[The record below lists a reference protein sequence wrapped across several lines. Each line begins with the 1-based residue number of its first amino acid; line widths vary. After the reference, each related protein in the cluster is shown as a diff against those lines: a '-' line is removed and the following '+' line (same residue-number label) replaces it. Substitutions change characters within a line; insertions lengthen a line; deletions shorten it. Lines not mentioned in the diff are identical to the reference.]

1 MSLSVHSGIM
11 RTMTALTALALL
23 AALALG
29 GVVGWLLHA
38 ARSGDRAARAEAQLA
53 ALRENEGQ
61 LRQALGA
68 VSEDSARRHSGAIGE
83 QVSRLV
89 GPLQEAV
96 GALARQV
103 EHVERNRVHAY
114 AGLTEQVEGMHRAS
128 QLLSTQT
135 QQLVTALRAPQV
147 RGRWGEIQLER
158 VVELAGMVRHCDFDT
173 QVTKDGVRPDLL
185 VYLAGGKQIV
195 VDAKVPFAAYLDA
208 AQEEDVAR
216 RDQHLM
222 RHARQVR
229 THVDQLSAKA
239 YWESFDPT
247 PEFVVL
253 FVPGD
258 PFLDAA
264 LAADSDLLEY
274 AFARNVILATPTTL
288 VALLRTIA
296 HTWRQ
301 EALSKEAATIHQLG
315 RELYQRIG
323 VVGGHLD
330 RLGSQLGKAVD
341 SFNLTVASM
350 ESRVGVTARKLS
362 ELEIFDGEHPEVRPV
377 DAWPR
382 RVSPTDN
389 SESDGP
395 VDEAS

>member
-1 MSLSVHSGIM
+1 MSVPCGII
-11 RTMTALTALALL
+11 RLMTALTALGLIVALV
-23 AALALG
+23 LG
-29 GVVGWLLHA
+29 FGLGWLA
-38 ARSGDRAARAEAQLA
+38 QASRIGARAARAEAQLA
-53 ALRENEGQ
+53 ALRDNETQ
-61 LRQALGA
+61 LRQSLGA
-68 VSEDSARRHSGAIGE
+68 VSEDAARRQSGAIGE

-128 QLLSTQT
+128 LSLSQQT
-135 QQLVTALRAPQV
+135 QQLVTALRAPQI

-173 QVTKDGVRPDLL
+173 QVAAEGVRPDLL

-208 AQEEDVAR
+208 AQEEDVAE
-216 RDQHLM
+216 RDRHLA
-222 RHARQVR
+222 RHARQLR
-229 THVDQLSAKA
+229 THIDQLSAKA

-264 LAADSDLLEY
+264 LTADSGLLEY
-274 AFARNVILATPTTL
+274 AFGRNVILATPTTL

-301 EALSKEAATIHQLG
+301 EALSRDAAQIHRLG
-315 RELYQRIG
+315 RELYQRLG
-323 VVGGHLD
+323 TVGSHLD
-330 RLGSQLGKAVD
+330 RLGAQLGKAVD
-341 SFNLTVASM
+341 SFNQTVSSM
-350 ESRVGVTARKLS
+350 ETRVGVTARKLS
-362 ELEIFDGEHPEVRPV
+362 ELEIFDGDVPEVRRV

-382 RVSPTDN
+382 RATLTENPDPA
-389 SESDGP
+389 GA
-395 VDEAS
+395 VDEAI

>member
-1 MSLSVHSGIM
+1 
-11 RTMTALTALALL
+11 MTALTALALL

-128 QLLSTQT
+128 QLLTTQT

-216 RDQHLM
+216 RDQHLV

>member
-1 MSLSVHSGIM
+1 MSVPCGII
-11 RTMTALTALALL
+11 RLMTALTALGLIVALV
-23 AALALG
+23 LG
-29 GVVGWLLHA
+29 FGLGWLA
-38 ARSGDRAARAEAQLA
+38 QASRSGDRAARAEAQLA
-53 ALRENEGQ
+53 AVRDNEAQ
-61 LRQALGA
+61 LRQSLGA
-68 VSEDSARRHSGAIGE
+68 VSEDAARRQSGAIGE

-128 QLLSTQT
+128 QSLSQQT

-173 QVTKDGVRPDLL
+173 QVAAEGVRPDLL

-208 AQEEDVAR
+208 AQEEDVAE
-216 RDQHLM
+216 RDRHLV
-222 RHARQVR
+222 RHARQLR
-229 THVDQLSAKA
+229 THIDQLSAKA

-264 LAADSDLLEY
+264 LTADAGLLEY
-274 AFARNVILATPTTL
+274 AFGRNVILATPTTL

-301 EALSKEAATIHQLG
+301 EALSRDAAQIHRLG
-315 RELYQRIG
+315 RELYQRLG
-323 VVGGHLD
+323 TVGSHLD
-330 RLGSQLGKAVD
+330 RLGAQLGKAVD
-341 SFNLTVASM
+341 SFNLTVSSM
-350 ESRVGVTARKLS
+350 ETRVGVTARKLS
-362 ELEIFDGEHPEVRPV
+362 ELEIFDGDVPEVHRV

-382 RVSPTDN
+382 RTTLTETPDSA
-389 SESDGP
+389 GP
-395 VDEAS
+395 VDEAI

>member
-1 MSLSVHSGIM
+1 
-11 RTMTALTALALL
+11 MTALTALALL

>member
-1 MSLSVHSGIM
+1 MSLSVVSGIM

-29 GVVGWLLHA
+29 AVLGWLLHA

-53 ALRENEGQ
+53 ALRENEAQ

-173 QVTKDGVRPDLL
+173 QVAKDGVRPDLL

-216 RDQHLM
+216 RDQHLV

-229 THVDQLSAKA
+229 THIDQLSAKA

-264 LAADSDLLEY
+264 LAADSELLEY

-350 ESRVGVTARKLS
+350 ESRVAVTARKLS

-382 RVSPTDN
+382 RTTPTDI
-389 SESDGP
+389 SEAGGP

>member
-1 MSLSVHSGIM
+1 MS
-11 RTMTALTALALL
+11 ALTALGLVV
-23 AALALG
+23 ALALG
-29 GVVGWLLHA
+29 VALGWLLHA
-38 ARSGDRAARAEAQLA
+38 SRSGDRAARAEAKLA
-53 ALRENEGQ
+53 ALEANESQ
-61 LRQALGA
+61 LRQSLSVVNEDAARRQSGA
-68 VSEDSARRHSGAIGE
+68 VGE

-89 GPLQEAV
+89 GPLHEAV
-96 GALARQV
+96 GALSRQV
-103 EHVERNRVHAY
+103 ENVERSRIHAY

-173 QVTKDGVRPDLL
+173 QVTKEGVRPDLL

-208 AQEEDVAR
+208 AQEEDSAQ
-216 RDQHLM
+216 RDRHLT
-222 RHARQVR
+222 RHSRQLR
-229 THVDQLSAKA
+229 THIDQLSAKS

-264 LAADSDLLEY
+264 LGAAPDLLEY

-296 HTWRQ
+296 FTWRQ
-301 EALSKEAATIHQLG
+301 EALSRDAATIHRLG
-315 RELYQRIG
+315 RELYQRLG
-323 VVGGHLD
+323 TVGEHLD
-330 RLGSQLGKAVD
+330 RLGGQLGKAVD
-341 SFNLTVASM
+341 SFNLTVSSM
-350 ESRVGVTARKLS
+350 ETRVGVTARKLN
-362 ELEIFDGEHPEVRPV
+362 ELELFDGDVPEIGRV
-377 DAWPR
+377 DSWPR
-382 RVSPTDN
+382 RSTLA
-389 SESDGP
+389 ESAETDGP

>member
-1 MSLSVHSGIM
+1 M
-11 RTMTALTALALL
+11 
-23 AALALG
+23 
-29 GVVGWLLHA
+29 
-38 ARSGDRAARAEAQLA
+38 
-53 ALRENEGQ
+53 
-61 LRQALGA
+61 
-68 VSEDSARRHSGAIGE
+68 
-83 QVSRLV
+83 
-89 GPLQEAV
+89 

-173 QVTKDGVRPDLL
+173 QVTRDGVRPDLL

-216 RDQHLM
+216 RDQHLV

-382 RVSPTDN
+382 RVTPTDT

>member
-1 MSLSVHSGIM
+1 
-11 RTMTALTALALL
+11 MTALTALALL

-29 GVVGWLLHA
+29 VVVGWLLHA
-38 ARSGDRAARAEAQLA
+38 ARSGDSAARAEAQLA

-173 QVTKDGVRPDLL
+173 QVTRDGVRPDLL

-216 RDQHLM
+216 RDQHLV

-382 RVSPTDN
+382 RVTPTDT

>member
-1 MSLSVHSGIM
+1 
-11 RTMTALTALALL
+11 MTALTALALL

-29 GVVGWLLHA
+29 VVVGWLLHA

-173 QVTKDGVRPDLL
+173 QVTRDGVRPDLL

-216 RDQHLM
+216 RDQHLV

-382 RVSPTDN
+382 RVTPTDT

>member
-1 MSLSVHSGIM
+1 
-11 RTMTALTALALL
+11 MTALTALALL

-29 GVVGWLLHA
+29 AVLGWLLHA

-53 ALRENEGQ
+53 ALRENEAQ

-173 QVTKDGVRPDLL
+173 QVAKDGVRPDLL

-216 RDQHLM
+216 RDQHLV

-229 THVDQLSAKA
+229 THIDQLSAKA

-264 LAADSDLLEY
+264 LAADSELLEY

-350 ESRVGVTARKLS
+350 ESRVAVTARKLS
-362 ELEIFDGEHPEVRPV
+362 ELEIFDGEHPEVQPV

-382 RVSPTDN
+382 RTTPTDI
-389 SESDGP
+389 SESGGP

>member
-29 GVVGWLLHA
+29 VVVGWLLHA

-173 QVTKDGVRPDLL
+173 QVTRDGVRPDLL

-216 RDQHLM
+216 RDQHLV

-382 RVSPTDN
+382 RVTPTDT

>member
-1 MSLSVHSGIM
+1 
-11 RTMTALTALALL
+11 MTALTALGLIVALV
-23 AALALG
+23 LG
-29 GVVGWLLHA
+29 FGLGWLTQA
-38 ARSGDRAARAEAQLA
+38 SRTGDRAARAEAQLA
-53 ALRENEGQ
+53 ALRDNETQ
-61 LRQALGA
+61 LRQSLGA
-68 VSEDSARRHSGAIGE
+68 VSEDAARRQSGAIGE

-89 GPLQEAV
+89 GPLQDAV

-128 QLLSTQT
+128 QSLSQQT

-173 QVTKDGVRPDLL
+173 QVAAEGVRPDLL

-208 AQEEDVAR
+208 AQEEDIAE
-216 RDQHLM
+216 RDRHLA
-222 RHARQVR
+222 RHARQLR
-229 THVDQLSAKA
+229 THIDQLSAKA

-264 LAADSDLLEY
+264 LTADGGLLEY
-274 AFARNVILATPTTL
+274 AFGRNVILATPTTL

-301 EALSKEAATIHQLG
+301 EALSRDAAQIHRLG
-315 RELYQRIG
+315 RELYQRLG
-323 VVGGHLD
+323 TVGTHLD
-330 RLGSQLGKAVD
+330 RLGAQLGKAVD
-341 SFNLTVASM
+341 SFNLTVSSM
-350 ESRVGVTARKLS
+350 ETRVGVTARKLS
-362 ELEIFDGEHPEVRPV
+362 ELEIFDGDVPEVHRV

-382 RVSPTDN
+382 RTTPTETPD
-389 SESDGP
+389 SAGP
-395 VDEAS
+395 VDEAI

>member
-1 MSLSVHSGIM
+1 MSAPYGII
-11 RTMTALTALALL
+11 RHMTALTALGLIVALV
-23 AALALG
+23 LG
-29 GVVGWLLHA
+29 FGLGWLA
-38 ARSGDRAARAEAQLA
+38 QASRTGDRAARAEAQLA
-53 ALRENEGQ
+53 ALRDNETQ
-61 LRQALGA
+61 LRQSLGA
-68 VSEDSARRHSGAIGE
+68 VSEDAARRQSGAIGD

-89 GPLQEAV
+89 GPLQDAV
-96 GALARQV
+96 GALAKQV
-103 EHVERNRVHAY
+103 EHVERSRVHAY

-128 QLLSTQT
+128 QSLSQQT

-173 QVTKDGVRPDLL
+173 QVVADGVRPDLL

-208 AQEEDVAR
+208 AQEDDIAE
-216 RDQHLM
+216 RDRHLA
-222 RHARQVR
+222 RHARQLR

-264 LAADSDLLEY
+264 LAADSGLLEY
-274 AFARNVILATPTTL
+274 AFGRNVILATPTTL

-301 EALSKEAATIHQLG
+301 EALSREAAQIHRLG
-315 RELYQRIG
+315 RELYQRLG
-323 VVGGHLD
+323 TVGGHFD
-330 RLGSQLGKAVD
+330 RLGTQLGKAVD
-341 SFNLTVASM
+341 SFNQTVSSM
-350 ESRVGVTARKLS
+350 ETRVGVTARKLS
-362 ELEIFDGEHPEVRPV
+362 ELEIFDGDVPEVHRV

-382 RVSPTDN
+382 RTTLGGN
-389 SESDGP
+389 SGPAGP
-395 VDEAS
+395 VDEAI

>member
-1 MSLSVHSGIM
+1 MSLSVVSGIM

-29 GVVGWLLHA
+29 AVLGWLLHA

-53 ALRENEGQ
+53 ALRENEAQ

-173 QVTKDGVRPDLL
+173 QVAKDGVRPDLL

-216 RDQHLM
+216 RDQHLV

-229 THVDQLSAKA
+229 THIDQLSAKA

-264 LAADSDLLEY
+264 LAADSELLEY

-350 ESRVGVTARKLS
+350 ESRVAVTARKLS
-362 ELEIFDGEHPEVRPV
+362 ELEIFDGEHPEVQPV

-382 RVSPTDN
+382 RTTPTDI
-389 SESDGP
+389 SESGGP